1 MIKVLARMRA
11 LRRARDRAQNPE
23 FKKLWQDK
31 LDQLLEEVC

>member
-1 MIKVLARMRA
+1 MIRVLARMRA

-31 LDQLLEEVC
+31 IDQLLDLSI

>member
-1 MIKVLARMRA
+1 MIRVLARMRA

-31 LDQLLEEVC
+31 LDQLLDLHV

>member
-1 MIKVLARMRA
+1 MTRVLARMRA

-31 LDQLLEEVC
+31 IDQMLDLRV